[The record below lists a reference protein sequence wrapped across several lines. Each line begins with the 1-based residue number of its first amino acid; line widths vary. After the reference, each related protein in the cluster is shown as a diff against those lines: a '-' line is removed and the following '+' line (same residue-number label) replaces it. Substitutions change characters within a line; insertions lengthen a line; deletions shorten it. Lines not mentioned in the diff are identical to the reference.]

1 MTETKVLKELKQ
13 LTVDVPLFKTKEDA
27 IQAYIEKLKGTWQTA
42 YKALTDEK
50 GTKEQ
55 FFAGLKTFGTHG
67 DYKDPKKLKALLDTM
82 SKMLFTYAEER
93 LTVLTKELADL
104 HPETLPTRNLTEAD
118 ERRDAKIYALKSE
131 IQNFERIKAEAQKI
145 NSVQAKR

>member
-1 MTETKVLKELKQ
+1 MS
-13 LTVDVPLFKTKEDA
+13 LFVT
-27 IQAYIEKLKGTWQTA
+27 L
-42 YKALTDEK
+42 
-50 GTKEQ
+50 
-55 FFAGLKTFGTHG
+55 
-67 DYKDPKKLKALLDTM
+67 